1 MNINGPYGNYKSG
14 SIGAVLNSLS
24 EVYHIPTCHI
34 DRLTFGNGK
43 VFDGAKLY
51 GMYEW
56 LEDGTL
62 LFVKRS
68 GESK

>member
-34 DRLTFGNGK
+34 DRLTFANGK
-43 VFDGAKLY
+43 AYDGEKLY

-62 LFVKRS
+62 LFVKR
-68 GESK
+68 KVD

>member
-43 VFDGAKLY
+43 AFQGDKLY
-51 GMYEW
+51 GTYSW
-56 LEDGTL
+56 NEDGTL
-62 LFVKRS
+62 NFVK
-68 GESK
+68 EQTK